1 MEQPVRQP
9 DKYNSCIDAVGLVR
23 TLYLEGALDEDKAR
37 QMIGTCLWGPEPGS
51 VYTALQSIQEDYDN
65 HKITEEQASNFV
77 VELICSLHDDD
88 FLAYSCEEPRAS
100 IS

>member
-1 MEQPVRQP
+1 MEQPVKQS
-9 DKYNSCIDAVGLVR
+9 DQYNSCINAIDLIR
-23 TLYLEGALDEDKAR
+23 TLYLEGTLDEDKAR

-51 VYTALQSIQEDYDN
+51 VYTALQSIQKDYDN
-65 HKITEEQASNFV
+65 HKITEKQASTFV

-88 FLAYSCEEPRAS
+88 FLKYSCEEPRAS